1 MGVTSDKPYSVG
13 KVKNG
18 SSKITKNYQKLMEL
32 IVLSFYW
39 DHKKV
44 WKQFPGFR
52 IETKTYQKCLL
63 NANI

>member
-1 MGVTSDKPYSVG
+1 MSATATVNWVKFGHGGGLQTNRILLI

-44 WKQFPGFR
+44 WK
-52 IETKTYQKCLL
+52 
-63 NANI
+63 